1 MYNILVKYKLKLY
14 NVDCIIIDQ
23 DIYKVPTLISWD
35 IITQVSIFV
44 KVTIIKYL
52 NFNFIKAFFSYS
64 SKINSMRNLEKEFE
78 LKNQL
83 NIFISMCLINVKII
97 D

>member
-1 MYNILVKYKLKLY
+1 MYNILVKYKLRLY

-23 DIYKVPTLISWD
+23 DIYKVPTLLSGD

-52 NFNFIKAFFSYS
+52 NFNFI
-64 SKINSMRNLEKEFE
+64 
-78 LKNQL
+78 
-83 NIFISMCLINVKII
+83 
-97 D
+97 